1 MNVYFSIL
9 VNMFKN
15 SQSKSNEK
23 KLIDPANYH
32 PKSPLDDL
40 VIRDGKFIGVR
51 NREAAKK
58 VVKK

>member
-1 MNVYFSIL
+1 
-9 VNMFKN
+9 MFKN

-58 VVKK
+58 IVKK